1 MVLLLILCGVL
12 HFFGNN
18 ENRIESVYS
27 RQFYQVISFLFRS
40 LFGKL
45 PFSAGDVLYGVGAVW
60 LCWKIVSFVKKT
72 IGLKKQHQP
81 LGLRSAL
88 ISVVTF
94 LCVLYLSFNVLWG
107 LNYNRKGIAWQ
118 LGLNLQ
124 PYNKSDMVALN
135 ALLVMRVNQS
145 NKSLL
150 QKQVTYPD
158 QKKLFKK
165 VSVAYQSASLTFPF
179 LTYHPVSLK
188 SSLWSNL
195 LNYSG
200 VTGYYNPFT
209 AEAQVNT
216 SVPSFLQ
223 PYIACHEVAHQL
235 GYAKEME
242 ANFVGYLSALSSPDS
257 LFHYAAYLELF
268 MYANRN
274 LYAMDSVSAKH
285 YRYQLSLPVRKD
297 IRAWILFNKN
307 HESVLEPITRWI
319 YEKYLFGN
327 KQPQGVLSYDE
338 VSGFL
343 IAYLKKNGTI

>member
-1 MVLLLILCGVL
+1 
-12 HFFGNN
+12 
-18 ENRIESVYS
+18 
-27 RQFYQVISFLFRS
+27 
-40 LFGKL
+40 
-45 PFSAGDVLYGVGAVW
+45 
-60 LCWKIVSFVKKT
+60 
-72 IGLKKQHQP
+72 
-81 LGLRSAL
+81 
-88 ISVVTF
+88 
-94 LCVLYLSFNVLWG
+94 
-107 LNYNRKGIAWQ
+107 
-118 LGLNLQ
+118 
-124 PYNKSDMVALN
+124 
-135 ALLVMRVNQS
+135 
-145 NKSLL
+145 
-150 QKQVTYPD
+150 
-158 QKKLFKK
+158 
-165 VSVAYQSASLTFPF
+165 VAYQSASLTFPF
-179 LTYHPVSLK
+179 LSYHPVSLK

-242 ANFVGYLSALSSPDS
+242 ANFVGYLAALSSPDT

-274 LYAMDSVSAKH
+274 LYSVDSISAKH
-285 YRYQLSLPVRKD
+285 YRDQLSLPVRKD

-307 HESVLEPITRWI
+307 HESVLEPITRWV

-327 KQPQGVLSYDE
+327 KQPQGILSYDE